1 MKETAAFI
9 FYDFTSEYSVKH
21 IYSYVFVCLPVL
33 ALSIKLT
40 EMSVCVLSHFS
51 LVWLCAT
58 I

>member
-1 MKETAAFI
+1 MPMKETAAFI

-40 EMSVCVLSHFS
+40 EMSVCV
-51 LVWLCAT
+51 C
-58 I
+58 